1 MHQLS
6 GLLVFMPRKGL
17 FLGVV
22 SSGGRELARDGMVY
36 WVVRVGLSL
45 AFLFSHKAFG
55 HFLYTLVYINAPFP
69 NPFKMLCSFTYQKRK
84 KKGKELD
91 FIGDNHPF

>member
-45 AFLFSHKAFG
+45 AFLFSHKALGTFCILLCTLM
-55 HFLYTLVYINAPFP
+55 HLFLTLLRCCVLLPI
-69 NPFKMLCSFTYQKRK
+69 KKEK
-84 KKGKELD
+84 KKEKN
-91 FIGDNHPF
+91 FIS